1 MLDPSSSEEESDGIV
16 EEESKEAMAP
26 QAGSRI
32 SPSRTSESAGGLA
45 PSSSRNSSSARPTSP
60 SPSAASEEKEDLEKM
75 HREEED
81 RKKKL
86 QLYVFVMRCVAYPF
100 NAKQPTDMARR
111 QQKITEQQLRQTKDR
126 FQAFLNGDTQIVA
139 DEAFINAVQSY
150 NEVFLKSDRVAKM
163 VQSGG
168 FSANDFRE
176 VFKRHIEKRVRSL
189 PEIDGLSKET
199 VLSSWMAKFDT
210 IYRGDEDPRK
220 AQQRM
225 TASAASELILS
236 KDQLYEM
243 FQNILCIKKFEHQLL
258 YQACQLDNL
267 DEQAAQIRR
276 ELDGRLQM
284 ADQIARGGKFPK
296 FVSKEMEAMFI
307 EELKS
312 SVNQLMANLESM
324 PVSKGGEFKL
334 QKTKRGHNTSI
345 IDMGQEDENT
355 LSKSDVVLSFTL
367 EVVIM
372 EVVGLKSLA
381 PNRIVY
387 CTMEVEGGEKLQTDQ
402 AEASKPTWGTQG
414 DFTTTHP
421 LPGVKVKLFTESTG
435 VLALEDKEL
444 GRVVLHPTPN
454 SPKQSELHKMT
465 VTKACPDQDLRIKLA
480 IRMDKP
486 QNMKHCGYLW
496 AFGKNVWK
504 RWKKRF
510 FVLVQVS
517 QYTFAMCSYREKKS
531 EPQELLQLDGYTVD
545 YSDPQ
550 PGLDGG
556 RAFFNAVKE
565 GDTVIFASD
574 DEQDRILWVQAM
586 YRATGQS
593 HKPVPPTQVQKLN
606 SKGGSSAQM
615 DAPISQ
621 FSGLK
626 DADRAQKHGM
636 DEFISANPC
645 SFDHASLFEMV
656 QRLTLDHRLND
667 TFCCLGW
674 FSPGQVFVLDEYCA
688 RNGVRGCHRHLC
700 YLRDLLERA
709 EGGAIIDPTL
719 LHYSFAFCAS
729 HVHGNRP
736 DGLTTVKVDEKE
748 RFEDIKE
755 RLRVILENQI
765 VNFRYCFPFGRPEGA
780 LKATLSL
787 LERVLMKDIVTPVPP
802 EEVKGVIRKCLE
814 QAAQLNYERIQE
826 YATIEV
832 EKGQKD
838 QKDPENVG
846 RLVTPAKKL
855 EETIRL
861 AELVIEVLQQNQE
874 HHAEAAVTSSGD
886 QSQGKEAFA
895 WWTDLMVE
903 HAENFLAL
911 YAIDMDAALEIQ
923 SPESWDSFPL
933 FQLLNDFLRNDYHLC
948 NGKFHK
954 HLQDLYAPLVV
965 RYVDLMESSIAQ
977 SIHKGFDRESWE
989 PVKSLTSNL
998 PNVNLPNVNLQ
1009 IPKVPNL
1016 PVPVAGLS
1024 VNLPQMPSFSTP
1036 SWMAA
1041 IYDSDNGSGTSE
1053 DLFWKLDALQTFIRD
1068 LHWPEDEFAKHLES
1082 RIQLMSSNMIENCV
1096 KRTKMAFES
1105 KLTKSS
1111 KSTDF
1116 RISPTLCTMFNVMVD
1131 AKDQSAKLCAMEMGQ
1146 EKQYHTTID
1155 ELIEESVK
1163 DMILFLVAKFVAI
1176 LEGVLAKI
1184 SRYDEGTLF
1193 SSFLSFTVK
1202 AASKYVDVPK
1212 PGMDVA
1218 DGYVTF
1224 VRHSQDMLRDK
1235 VNEEVYIERLFDQWF
1250 TATMNLLGTWLT
1262 ERMEQQ
1268 LHVYQLKI
1276 LIRITKK
1283 KYRDFRLQGV
1293 LDSTLNSKMYDTVR
1307 NRLTLE
1313 EATASVRE
1321 GGMQGISMKDSD
1333 EEDEDD
1339 D

>member
-16 EEESKEAMAP
+16 EEESKETLAP
-26 QAGSRI
+26 QSGGSRV
-32 SPSRTSESAGGLA
+32 SPSRGSESSERLQPGG
-45 PSSSRNSSSARPTSP
+45 RGSSARPSSP
-60 SPSAASEEKEDLEKM
+60 SPSAASEHEKEDAEKLQ
-75 HREEED
+75 REEEE
-81 RKKKL
+81 RKKRL
-86 QLYVFVMRCVAYPF
+86 QLYVFVMRCIAYPF

-111 QQKITEQQLRQTKDR
+111 QLKISKQQLQTTKDR
-126 FQAFLNGDTQIVA
+126 FESFLKGDTQIVA

-150 NEVFLKSDRVAKM
+150 YEVFLKSDRVAKM
-163 VQSGG
+163 VQTGG
-168 FSANDFRE
+168 FSAVDCRE

-243 FQNILCIKKFEHQLL
+243 FQQILGIKKFEHQLL

-284 ADQIARGGKFPK
+284 ADQIARAGKFPK
-296 FVSKEMEAMFI
+296 FVSKEMEAMYI

-334 QKTKRGHNTSI
+334 QKLKRGHNTSI
-345 IDMGQEDENT
+345 IDMGQEDENQ

-372 EVVGLKSLA
+372 EVQGLKSLA

-421 LPGVKVKLFTESTG
+421 LPAVKVKLFTESTG

-465 VTKACPDQDLRIKLA
+465 VTKACPDQDLKIKLA
-480 IRMDKP
+480 VRMDKP
-486 QNMKHCGYLW
+486 QNMKACGYLW

-545 YSDPQ
+545 YTDPQ

-606 SKGGSSAQM
+606 SKGGASAQM

-645 SFDHASLFEMV
+645 NFDHASLFEMV

-667 TFCCLGW
+667 NFACLGW

-709 EGGAIIDPTL
+709 DTGHMIDPTL

-736 DGLTTVKVDEKE
+736 DGLGTVIVEEKD

-755 RLRVILENQI
+755 RLRVLLENQI
-765 VNFRYCFPFGRPEGA
+765 TNFRYCFPFGRPEGA

-787 LERVLMKDIVTPVPP
+787 LERVLMKDIVTPVPQ
-802 EEVKGVIRKCLE
+802 EDVKAVIRKCLE
-814 QAAQLNYERIQE
+814 QAAQINYQRITD
-826 YATIEV
+826 YARV
-832 EKGQKD
+832 E
-838 QKDPENVG
+838 ENVAN
-846 RLVTPAKKL
+846 LATPAKKL
-855 EETIRL
+855 EHVIRL
-861 AELVIEVLQQNQE
+861 AELVIEVLQQNQD
-874 HHAEAAVTSSGD
+874 HHAEAAVTSTGD
-886 QSQGKEAFA
+886 QSAFA
-895 WWTDLMVE
+895 WWSDLMVE
-903 HAENFLAL
+903 HAEHFLSL
-911 YAIDMDAALEIQ
+911 YGVDMDAALEIQ

-933 FQLLNDFLRNDYHLC
+933 FQLLNDFLRTDYHLC

-977 SIHKGFDRESWE
+977 SIHRGFERESWE

-1036 SWMAA
+1036 SWMTA

-1068 LHWPEDEFAKHLES
+1068 LHWPEEEFAKHLEN
-1082 RIQLMSSNMIENCV
+1082 RMKLMSSDMIESCV
-1096 KRTKMAFES
+1096 KRTRAAFES
-1105 KLTKSS
+1105 KLSKSS
-1111 KSTDF
+1111 RSTDF
-1116 RISPTLCTMFNVMVD
+1116 RIPLSLCTMFNVMVD

-1146 EKQYHTTID
+1146 EKQYHSKID
-1155 ELIEESVK
+1155 DLIEESVK
-1163 DMILFLVAKFVAI
+1163 DMISLLVAKFVAI
-1176 LEGVLAKI
+1176 LESVLAKI

-1224 VRHSQDMLRDK
+1224 VRHSQDILRDK
-1235 VNEEVYIERLFDQWF
+1235 VNEEVYIERLFDQWY

-1262 ERMEQQ
+1262 DRMDQQ

-1276 LIRITKK
+1276 LIRIVKK

-1293 LDSTLNSKMYDTVR
+1293 LDSTLNSKMYETVR

-1333 EEDEDD
+1333 EEDEEDD
-1339 D
+1339 

>member
-621 FSGLK
+621 FY
-626 DADRAQKHGM
+626 ADRAQKHGM

-886 QSQGKEAFA
+886 QSAFA